1 MGAATSAERAG
12 KSEEDATT
20 NEEQSEAV
28 DDEIQEGDE
37 ADAKIVSSLL
47 VPSNP
52 VHLANRKAYDS
63 TQGAFPLA
71 VWCGNSGTSC
81 QGAARS
87 AASVTVDIMKT
98 NFIH

>member
-37 ADAKIVSSLL
+37 ADAKV
-47 VPSNP
+47 
-52 VHLANRKAYDS
+52 
-63 TQGAFPLA
+63 TFF
-71 VWCGNSGTSC
+71 T
-81 QGAARS
+81 RS
-87 AASVTVDIMKT
+87 ICLISILIK
-98 NFIH
+98 